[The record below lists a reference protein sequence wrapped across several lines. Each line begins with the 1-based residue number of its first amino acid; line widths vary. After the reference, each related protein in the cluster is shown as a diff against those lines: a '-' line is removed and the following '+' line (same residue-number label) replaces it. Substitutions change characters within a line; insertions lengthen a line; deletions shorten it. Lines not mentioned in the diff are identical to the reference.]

1 MTQYDH
7 TQHVADSMESRDT
20 SSQKGTQRKGRRKN
34 HLTLASHDIRV
45 WDEDTKD
52 MPTASTDDL
61 PVVDDW
67 VLERCEL
74 LDPVFALTIRQ
85 WEQQGRLMIRY
96 SSQQPRVFSDVLRRN
111 LP

>member
-1 MTQYDH
+1 MTQDDH
-7 TQHVADSMESRDT
+7 TQRVADNMAPRDT

-45 WDEDTKD
+45 WTEDTKD

-67 VLERCEL
+67 VLARCEL
-74 LDPVFALTIRQ
+74 LDPAFALTIRQ
-85 WEQQGRLMIRY
+85 WERQGRLMIRC
-96 SSQQPRVFSDVLRRN
+96 SSQQPQVFSDVLRRN